1 MKKVIYV
8 FVILLLIGLMLI
20 SSNLLYKE
28 FKENKE
34 QEAVF
39 EELVELV
46 EISNN
51 DNDEG
56 FTDYSTIF
64 DKNEDMVAWIKIEG
78 TTIDYPVMQT
88 KDKPN
93 YYLYRNFYKEY
104 SSYGTPYVFENC
116 DILNSDNITIYA
128 HNMDDKNMFGEL
140 VKYKESDFYSNHK
153 TIQFATK
160 EENCNYEIIAVFK
173 TKVYNQNCFKYYQFV
188 KAKDKGEFDTFINKC
203 KELSFYDTEVSAEY
217 GDKLITLSTC
227 EYSGKNSRLVIVAK
241 KLN

>member
-8 FVILLLIGLMLI
+8 LLVLLLIGSMLI

-28 FKENKE
+28 FKENKK

-51 DNDEG
+51 DNEES

-64 DKNEDMVAWIKIEG
+64 DKNEDMVAWIKIDG
-78 TTIDYPVMQT
+78 TGIDYPVMQT

-104 SSYGTPYVFENC
+104 SAYGTPYVFENC
-116 DILNSDNITIYA
+116 NIFESDNITIYG
-128 HNMDDKNMFGEL
+128 HNMDDRDMFGEL
-140 VKYKESDFYSNHK
+140 VEYKNKDFYNEHK
-153 TIQFATK
+153 IIKFTTK
-160 EENCNYEIIAVFK
+160 EESCNYEIIAVFK
-173 TKVYNQNCFKYYQFV
+173 TKVYSQNCFKYYQFI
-188 KAKDKGEFDTFINKC
+188 KANDSGEFNAFINKC

-241 KLN
+241 KMN